1 MVVEIR
7 YEEQP
12 AVIQGE
18 FISKED
24 NENTVVSRSKRT
36 SFNNFHNGQYS
47 FARQRIL
54 YRWVWKIFGDEAFQ
68 FTLKVLLTLNFLEG
82 VGRTLLLKCKF
93 SI

>member
-1 MVVEIR
+1 MAVEIR
-7 YEEQP
+7 DEEQP

-24 NENTVVSRSKRT
+24 NENTVV
-36 SFNNFHNGQYS
+36 HNGQYS

-82 VGRTLLLKCKF
+82 VGRTLLLKHKF